1 MKPAGPSFGFGGG
14 MNEMFKNKLIY
25 KTVAIFVSVTILL
38 VALMGILSTYFVT
51 SRFEKEFESQVDEA
65 VTGGFASALQ
75 NVMGSSEREFVKQYE
90 AESLIRDYGPKL
102 GLDENR
108 RCYILAVPGGEVVAP
123 SSLAGS
129 EIEETSNLTDALVHH
144 TKGSSPN
151 SGNGMIDYAYYLSP
165 SDDAAGEYAVYVT
178 DNKTELHDAVRILL
192 IVMLWM
198 LLAGGLLS
206 AAAAVYVS
214 RMVTQPLRKLARRA
228 DSFAR
233 GVYDMSSDSGRT
245 DEIGT
250 LTKAFNHMGRVMSK
264 TISQMGA
271 EKHKVDVI
279 LEHITNGIMAFDTD
293 QKLIHINP
301 AAKEMLGI
309 TETEDL
315 EFDKFF
321 DKLGAGVCMAEF
333 TYLDKFSSEIRDVF
347 YGGKHI
353 RIYFVPFK
361 MDNERTAGV
370 VCVFEDFTEQF
381 NLEVA
386 RREFVAEVSHELKT
400 PLFIIKTHTETLLN
414 GYLDDKAILKKFLT
428 TIENE
433 ADKMTEL
440 VRNLLDLSKFDVQK
454 FSMNK
459 QVFSIEDML
468 RGIVERFSL
477 EAKQK
482 DIKLELVTVGDLPQ
496 MYADPEQIERAI
508 VNIVSNSM
516 KYGRKGG
523 YVNVSAGSMY
533 NEVYI
538 KVKDN
543 GYGIPKAD
551 LDHVFE
557 RFFRVDR
564 ARTREKGGTG
574 LGLSIAKEII
584 ESHGGNITIES
595 EYGKFTNVT
604 INLPTATTDEYREK

>member
-1 MKPAGPSFGFGGG
+1 ML
-14 MNEMFKNKLIY
+14 KNKLIY
-25 KTVAIFVSVTILL
+25 KTIAVFMAVAVLLIAAFGIISV
-38 VALMGILSTYFVT
+38 YCVT
-51 SRFEKEFESQVDEA
+51 SRFENEFEEQTDAA
-65 VTGGFASALQ
+65 VSGGLGAAVQS
-75 NVMGSSEREFVKQYE
+75 VMSSTDREFVKQYE
-90 AESLIRDYGPKL
+90 IENLIRDYTAQL
-102 GLDENR
+102 GLGQNR
-108 RCYILAVPGGEVVAP
+108 KCYILAAPGGEIAAP
-123 SSLAGS
+123 TYLMQDSL
-129 EIEETSNLTDALVHH
+129 TKTPNMVDALERH
-144 TKGSSPN
+144 TKGGSAG
-151 SGNGMIDYAYYLSP
+151 SGGDVLDYAAYLAP
-165 SDDAAGEYAVYVT
+165 LNDTAGDYVIYVT
-178 DNKTELHDAVRILL
+178 DNKNELHGVVNILL
-192 IVMLWM
+192 IIMLWM
-198 LLAGGLLS
+198 LLLACLLS
-206 AAAAVYVS
+206 AGAAVYVS
-214 RMVTQPLRKLARRA
+214 RSVTQPLRKLARRA

-233 GVYDMSSDSGRT
+233 GVYDMPSDLNRT
-245 DEIGT
+245 DEIGS
-250 LTKAFNHMGRVMSK
+250 LSQAFNHMGRVMSK

-271 EKHKVDVI
+271 DKHKVDVI

-301 AAKEMLGI
+301 AAAELLDI
-309 TETEDL
+309 TEEDIPL
-315 EFDKFF
+315 FDEFF
-321 DKLGAGVCMAEF
+321 DKLDAGVCMAEF
-333 TYLDKFSSEIRDVF
+333 TYLDKYSSEIRDII
-347 YGGKHI
+347 YNGKHI

-361 MDNERTAGV
+361 MDNDRTAGI

-428 TIENE
+428 TIESE

-454 FSMNK
+454 FSMKK

-468 RGIVERFSL
+468 RGIVSRFAL
-477 EAKQK
+477 EAEQN
-482 DIKLELVTVGDLPQ
+482 DIKLELVAVSELPQ
-496 MYADPEQIERAI
+496 MYADPIQIERAI
-508 VNIVSNSM
+508 VNIVSNAV

-523 YVNVSAGSMY
+523 YVSIAAGSMY

-543 GYGIPKAD
+543 GYGIPKSD
-551 LDHVFE
+551 LEHVFD

-584 ESHGGNITIES
+584 ESHGGTITIES
-595 EYGKFTNVT
+595 EYGKFTNVI
-604 INLPTATTDEYREK
+604 INLPTATTK